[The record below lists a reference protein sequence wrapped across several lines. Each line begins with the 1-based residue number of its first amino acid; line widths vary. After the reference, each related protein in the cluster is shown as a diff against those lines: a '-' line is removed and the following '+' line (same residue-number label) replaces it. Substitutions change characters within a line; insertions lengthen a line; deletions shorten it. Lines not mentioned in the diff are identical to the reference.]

1 MTVPA
6 TGKSGPGKASSHEKE
21 ALFGLFKNVIGT
33 KISTHV
39 RNAVISKYILAN

>member
-6 TGKSGPGKASSHEKE
+6 TGKSGPGKVSSHEIE
-21 ALFGLFKNVIGT
+21 ALFGLLKNFIGT

-39 RNAVISKYILAN
+39 RYAVTYI